1 MVCLCEDKIQRLE
14 SLTDEKLSVES
25 YLNDENK
32 MLEEELQIMQRRIEC
47 NPKLAQFSIDNLH
60 LAEQLKRYSTSSHF
74 QSNSCHDT
82 FPQKVPTGTES
93 EMVKLVLRN
102 KQQSGIF
109 HFFCRYQDFYA
120 SGERETLLQENL
132 DLRNQ
137 VRKRDV

>member
-1 MVCLCEDKIQRLE
+1 LVCLCEDKIQRLE

-74 QSNSCHDT
+74 ERNSCHDT
-82 FPQKVPTGTES
+82 FPQKTPTGTE
-93 EMVKLVLRN
+93 
-102 KQQSGIF
+102 F
-109 HFFCRYQDFYA
+109 
-120 SGERETLLQENL
+120 
-132 DLRNQ
+132 
-137 VRKRDV
+137 RDDQIVSKK